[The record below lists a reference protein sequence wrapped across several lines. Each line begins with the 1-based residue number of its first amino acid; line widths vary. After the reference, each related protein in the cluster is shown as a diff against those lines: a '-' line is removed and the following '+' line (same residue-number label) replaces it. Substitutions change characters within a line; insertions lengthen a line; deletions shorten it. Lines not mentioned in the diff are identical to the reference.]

1 MRDIRKVAVLGAGT
15 MGARLSAHLANASIP
30 SVLLD
35 IVPSALTPE
44 EQAKGLTLGDA
55 KVRNRLAQA
64 GLEAALKSRP
74 AAFFVPEAARMIVLG
89 NFEDNLTWLKDCD
102 WIIEA
107 VTEDRSIKRTLL
119 EKVMAVRT
127 PGAVVSS
134 NTSGISIGSIIEG
147 FDEEL
152 RRCFLGT
159 HFFNPPRYLKL
170 LEIIPT
176 PDTLPEVV
184 EAVSRFAEIVLGKG
198 IVIAKDTPNF
208 IANRIGTFSTL
219 TVLRL
224 MQEDGYTIEEI
235 DALTGPAMGLPK
247 SATFRTLDIVGLDV
261 LAHVVKNLS
270 EALIDDEQRDLF
282 QLPGF
287 IQQMVQRRLLGE
299 KTGGG
304 FYKKVAP
311 APARAALDRSATA
324 TAGEGSQGKESEIR
338 TLDLSTFDYRARQK
352 PNFTS
357 LEMARNIEDTRE
369 RVRMLCQSPDRAGQF
384 YRKLLFDTF
393 HYAAMRV
400 PEISDDIVSIDNS
413 MKWGFN
419 WDCGVFELC
428 DAVGIET
435 VVEAW
440 RKAGRSAPLLVER
453 LLASGKKSFY
463 AGGAGVRSYF
473 DFGSG
478 EFREIQD
485 KQGVLLLPSLKARK
499 KEIRKNAGAS
509 LIDLGEGVVCLEFHS
524 KMNIIGA
531 DTVEMIHSGLRAL
544 NEGFD
549 AMVIGNQAA
558 NFSVGANL
566 MMVLM
571 TIQESEWDDL
581 HRAVRAFQNANMAL
595 KYAPKPVVVAP
606 FGLTLGGGTEMVLHA
621 TRVRAAAEAYMGL
634 VEAGVGLI
642 PAGGGTKEMLVRATD
657 AVPPDPEA
665 DPFTYVKEVF
675 LNIGMGKVSTSAEEA
690 RKLGYLSTMDSIS
703 MNRDR
708 HLADAKQLA
717 LDLARLGHRPG
728 KPREDVRVLGQAA
741 FVKMKLGL
749 HLMRRAEY
757 ISDYD
762 VVIGTQLA
770 KVLSGGGEF
779 TSTQV
784 VSEQY
789 LLDLEREAFVSLCGQ
804 RKTIERIQFMLKHGK
819 PLRN

>member
-1 MRDIRKVAVLGAGT
+1 VRDIRKVAVLGAGT

-35 IVPSALTPE
+35 IVPPALTPE

-55 KVRNRLAQA
+55 KVRNRFAQT

-74 AAFFVPEAARMIVLG
+74 PAFFVPEAARMIALG
-89 NFEDNLTWLKDCD
+89 NFEDNLTSLKDCD

-119 EKVMAVRT
+119 EKVMAVRA

-134 NTSGISIGSIIEG
+134 NTSGISIASILEG
-147 FDEEL
+147 FSAEL
-152 RRCFLGT
+152 RRHFLGT

-170 LEIIPT
+170 LEIIPVA
-176 PDTLPEVV
+176 DTLPEVV
-184 EAVSRFAEIVLGKG
+184 EAVSRFGEVVLGKG

-208 IANRIGTFSTL
+208 IANRIGTFTTL
-219 TVLRL
+219 NVLRA

-261 LAHVVKNLS
+261 LAQVVKNLAES
-270 EALIDDEQRDLF
+270 LPHDERHDLF
-282 QLPGF
+282 QLPDF
-287 IQQMVQRRLLGE
+287 IQQMMQRRLLGE
-299 KTGGG
+299 KTGQG
-304 FYKKVAP
+304 FYKKVKAK
-311 APARAALDRSATA
+311 DG
-324 TAGEGSQGKESEIR
+324 GEESKIL
-338 TLDLSTFDYRARQK
+338 TLDFKTFDYRERQK
-352 PNFTS
+352 PKFPS
-357 LEMARNIEDTRE
+357 LEMARNIEDARE
-369 RVRMLCQSPDRAGQF
+369 RVRTLCQSPERAGQF
-384 YRKLLFDTF
+384 YQKVLFDTF
-393 HYAAMRV
+393 HYTAMRV

-419 WDCGVFELC
+419 WECGVFELW
-428 DAVGIET
+428 DAVGIEK
-435 VVEAW
+435 VVDAW
-440 RKAGRSAPLLVER
+440 KKAGRSTPPLVEK
-453 LLASGKKSFY
+453 LLATGKKSFY
-463 AGGAGVRSYF
+463 ASGDGARSYF

-478 EFREIQD
+478 AFRDIKD
-485 KQGVLLLPSLKARK
+485 KPGVLLLPSLKARK

-524 KMNIIGA
+524 KMNTVGA
-531 DTVEMIHSGLRAL
+531 DTVQMIHSGLKTL
-544 NEGFD
+544 SEGFD

-558 NFSVGANL
+558 NFCVGANL

-571 TIQESEWDDL
+571 TIQEGEWDDL

-595 KYAPKPVVVAP
+595 KYAPKPVVAAP

-621 TRVRAAAEAYMGL
+621 TRVRAAAETYLGL
-634 VEAGVGLI
+634 VEFGVGLI
-642 PAGGGTKEMLVRATD
+642 PAGGGTKEMLVRAMD
-657 AVPPDPEA
+657 AVPADPEV
-665 DPFTYVKEVF
+665 DPFTFVKEVF
-675 LNIGMGKVSTSAEEA
+675 SNIGMAKVSSSAEEA
-690 RKLGYLSTMDSIS
+690 RKLGYLSAKDSIS

-708 HLADAKQLA
+708 QLADAKQLA
-717 LDLARLGHRPG
+717 LDLARLGYRPG
-728 KPREDVRVLGQAA
+728 SPRADVRVLGQAA

-757 ISDYD
+757 ISEYD

-770 KVLSGGGEF
+770 KILSGGGEF
-779 TSTQV
+779 TSPQL

-789 LLDLEREAFVSLCGQ
+789 LLDLEREAFISLCGQ
-804 RKTIERIQFMLKHGK
+804 KKTSERIQYMLKKGK

>member
-1 MRDIRKVAVLGAGT
+1 VRDIRKVAVLGAGT
-15 MGARLSAHLANASIP
+15 MGARIAAHLANASIP

-35 IVPSALTPE
+35 IVPRELTPE
-44 EQAKGLTLGDA
+44 EQAQGLTLGHA

-74 AAFFVPEAARMIVLG
+74 AAFFVPEAARLITLG
-89 NFEDNLTWLKDCD
+89 NFEDNLAWLRDCD

-107 VTEDRSIKRTLL
+107 VTEDRSIKRALL
-119 EKVMAVRT
+119 ERVLEVRT

-134 NTSGISIGSIIEG
+134 NTSGISIGSVIEG
-147 FDEEL
+147 FSEEL
-152 RRCFLGT
+152 RQHFLGT

-176 PDTLPEVV
+176 PETLPQVV
-184 EAVSRFAEIVLGKG
+184 ETVSRFGDVVLGKG

-208 IANRIGTFSTL
+208 IANRIGTFTTL
-219 TVLRL
+219 KALRV

-261 LAHVVKNLS
+261 MAHVVKNLS
-270 EALIDDEQRDLF
+270 EALPHDERRELF

-287 IQQMVQRRLLGE
+287 VEQMMQRRLLGD
-299 KTGGG
+299 KTGQG
-304 FYKKVAP
+304 FYKKVKGKGG
-311 APARAALDRSATA
+311 
-324 TAGEGSQGKESEIR
+324 GEESEIL
-338 TLDLSTFDYRARQK
+338 TLDLTTFDYRERQRPK
-352 PNFTS
+352 FAS
-357 LEMARNIEDTRE
+357 LEMARNIEDARE
-369 RVRMLCQSPDRAGQF
+369 RVRTLCQSPDRAGQF
-384 YRKLLFDTF
+384 YQKVLFDAF

-419 WDCGVFELC
+419 WECGPFELW
-428 DAVGIET
+428 DAVGTEK
-435 VVEAW
+435 VAEAW
-440 RKAGRSAPLLVER
+440 KKAGRSTPPLAEKLF
-453 LLASGKKSFY
+453 ASGKKTFY
-463 AGGAGVRSYF
+463 ASDDGARSYF
-473 DFGSG
+473 DFASG
-478 EFREIQD
+478 AYRDLEDEP
-485 KQGVLLLPSLKARK
+485 GVLLLPSLKARK
-499 KEIRKNAGAS
+499 KEIKKNPGAS
-509 LIDLGEGVVCLEFHS
+509 LIDFGEGVVCLEFHS
-524 KMNIIGA
+524 KMNTIGA
-531 DTVEMIHSGLRAL
+531 DTVQMIHAGVKTL

-558 NFSVGANL
+558 NFCVGANL

-571 TIQESEWDDL
+571 TIQEGEWDDL
-581 HRAVRAFQNANMAL
+581 HSAVRAFQNANMAL
-595 KYAPKPVVVAP
+595 KYAPKPVVAAP
-606 FGLTLGGGTEMVLHA
+606 FGLTLGGGTELILHA
-621 TRVRAAAEAYMGL
+621 TRVRAAAETYMGL

-642 PAGGGTKEMLVRATD
+642 PAGGGTKEMLVRAMD
-657 AVPPDPEA
+657 KAPADPEA
-665 DPFTYVKEVF
+665 DPFTFVKEVF
-675 LNIGMGKVSTSAEEA
+675 LNIGMAKVSTSAEEA
-690 RKLGYLSTMDSIS
+690 RKLGYLSAKDSIS

-708 HLADAKQLA
+708 QLADAKQLA
-717 LDLARLGHRPG
+717 LDLARLGYRPRQ
-728 KPREDVRVLGQAA
+728 PRQDVRVLGQAA

-762 VVIGTQLA
+762 VVIATQLA

-779 TSTQV
+779 TSPQL

-804 RKTIERIQFMLKHGK
+804 KKTVERIQYMLKKGK

>member
-1 MRDIRKVAVLGAGT
+1 

-35 IVPSALTPE
+35 IVPPELTPE

-55 KVRNRLAQA
+55 KVRNRFAQA

-74 AAFFVPEAARMIVLG
+74 AAFFVPEAARMIALG

-119 EKVMAVRT
+119 EKVMAVRA

-134 NTSGISIGSIIEG
+134 NTSGISLGSILEG
-147 FDEEL
+147 FSAEL
-152 RRCFLGT
+152 RRHFLGT

-170 LEIIPT
+170 LEIIPVAE
-176 PDTLPEVV
+176 TLPEVV
-184 EAVSRFAEIVLGKG
+184 EAVSRFGEVVLGKG

-208 IANRIGTFSTL
+208 IANRIGTFTTL
-219 TVLRL
+219 NVLRA

-261 LAHVVKNLS
+261 LAQVVKNLAES
-270 EALIDDEQRDLF
+270 LPHDERRNLF
-282 QLPGF
+282 QLPDF
-287 IQQMVQRRLLGE
+287 IEQMMQRRLLGE
-299 KTGGG
+299 KTGQG
-304 FYKKVAP
+304 FYKKVKG
-311 APARAALDRSATA
+311 REG
-324 TAGEGSQGKESEIR
+324 GEESEIL
-338 TLDLSTFDYRARQK
+338 TLDFKTFDYRARQK
-352 PNFTS
+352 PKFPS

-369 RVRMLCQSPDRAGQF
+369 RVRTLCQSPERAGQF
-384 YRKLLFDTF
+384 YRKVLFDTF
-393 HYAAMRV
+393 HYTAMRV

-419 WDCGVFELC
+419 WECGVFELW
-428 DAVGIET
+428 DAVGIEK
-435 VVEAW
+435 VVDAW
-440 RKAGRSAPLLVER
+440 KKAGRSTPPLVEK
-453 LLASGKKSFY
+453 LLATGKKSFY
-463 AGGAGVRSYF
+463 ASGDGARSYF

-478 EFREIQD
+478 AFRDIKD
-485 KQGVLLLPSLKARK
+485 KPGVLLLSSLKARK

-524 KMNIIGA
+524 KMNTVGA
-531 DTVEMIHSGLRAL
+531 DTVQMIHSGLKTL

-558 NFSVGANL
+558 NFCVGANL

-571 TIQESEWDDL
+571 TIQEGEWDDL

-595 KYAPKPVVVAP
+595 KYAPKPVVAAP

-621 TRVRAAAEAYMGL
+621 TRVRAAAETYLGL
-634 VEAGVGLI
+634 VEFGVGLI
-642 PAGGGTKEMLVRATD
+642 PAGGGTKEMLVRAMD
-657 AVPPDPEA
+657 AVPADPEA
-665 DPFTYVKEVF
+665 DPFTFVKEVF
-675 LNIGMGKVSTSAEEA
+675 LNIGMAKVSSSAAEA
-690 RKLGYLSTMDSIS
+690 RKLGYLCAKDSIS

-708 HLADAKQLA
+708 QLADAKQLA
-717 LDLARLGHRPG
+717 LDLARLGYRAG
-728 KPREDVRVLGQAA
+728 SPRQDIRVLGQAA

-762 VVIGTQLA
+762 AVIGTQLA
-770 KVLSGGGEF
+770 KILSGGGEF
-779 TSTQV
+779 TSPQL

-789 LLDLEREAFVSLCGQ
+789 LLDLEREAFLSLCGQ
-804 RKTIERIQFMLKHGK
+804 KKTCERIQYMLKKGK